1 MNEKGRKTKISAWL
15 RGGLWALVVLLAVHA
30 GVFVWLQTDSARRFF
45 KGLIIRSVEN
55 NLDATCRIDG
65 IGGNL
70 MRNLDLSGIELKA
83 KDSQSHLLNV
93 DHMRI
98 RFSLLPLL
106 VGKIWIS
113 HLEIR
118 GADVNLEKTQDGAWN
133 YEALVPADGAASKRS
148 SGFFTP
154 SGFFIMDIRRIL
166 IADGVF
172 SILGSTDRP
181 EVIQRI
187 DSFECRAALS
197 VGREIS
203 ARIEHLYFLMDEP
216 RVVVTNGSGDVRID
230 PDTGDLDIRNAR
242 LGGKES
248 VMETDGRVLNYDPG
262 DPGAFTLAFDAK
274 GTIDDMNC
282 RADLEINGN
291 RMHAVGNIGIG
302 DDRSVAVDL
311 SARLEDVNPG
321 IFPVPGFT
329 DFTGNVNA
337 EATVRGRYFREDG
350 FSGEALVD
358 MGPSGLAG
366 YDISAASMKIKAEGP
381 DLIVEKFKIHTPY
394 GRAEGRVAGRGIMS
408 SDQKIIVVM
417 ALAVDGMDPAL
428 LFLQDD
434 ISGDIHFTV
443 DTGFVVP
450 GDFDLNRT
458 SGSIHVRMLP
468 SVFMN
473 LDIHQGDMEAAW
485 SGDQI
490 DLKRFS
496 LSGDAGAATASGVGS
511 WAKRS
516 YDVNVSATLS
526 DLNAIAPFTQKIL
539 DDGDL
544 SGRASLVATLAGADG
559 RLDLSAEIRGREIVF
574 QDVSADRLDV
584 DGRWQGAWE
593 DFTLLMDVY
602 GRDVCY
608 KDVRI
613 STLEMNSTWSPITAD
628 IELALNAASGEA
640 LTLSGSVADWAGPV
654 GKIKLEQ
661 MIFTS
666 ENLPSL
672 VSERPVEII
681 VSGDR
686 VTLESLRLASGDASL
701 EAGGTFAFSRP
712 SAVSAQLA
720 LQNFDLQRISGFFDR
735 GASIRGRVTAD
746 ADLSGFAD
754 DPVIMVSARLDG
766 GQYNGF
772 VISEALI
779 RSTYRD
785 AKADMDLFVSGSG
798 GKIMDARGTVVCR
811 LALYPFGFSFD
822 AKTLVFSAAV
832 EDLAIH
838 ELTALMEI
846 PAGMDGR
853 VSGRVDIAG
862 PPEHPAIDA
871 SVSIS
876 DVAYRKFALSKMT
889 ISADYRGENL
899 SLQVAGYNRERKMM
913 GVEGSVPLRLSLWPL
928 AYEAGRESMGLFVD
942 VDDVDITD
950 IDALI
955 EDFEYGI
962 TGVVGMKAEV
972 GGTIHHPLVT
982 GSLALREGTLRL
994 KPQRLFYRDLQ
1005 ADLRFEPDLIEIVE
1019 IRIAEGATGIL
1030 SLKGVVRHE
1039 GLLPGEVD
1047 IHAVG
1052 TDIQVPFYAGLTAQI
1067 NPDLR
1072 FQGTWDAPVVTG
1084 DVSISRGRVNLDVLF
1099 SRQPSEIKVVQ
1110 PRIDD
1115 NGVFRLPD
1123 ETPPALAFV
1132 DPLRADVTIT
1142 VPPGNVWLRGRDESI
1157 EITGR
1162 VNVTKEPGRSFIVY
1176 GPISAVRG
1184 TYQFRGKLFK
1194 ITRGELNFIGQE
1206 VIDPPLDIQAETRI
1220 GDVRIIIYLTGTY
1233 ERQTI
1238 RFESDPSMD
1247 EIDIISYL
1255 IFGRPQTSLTEG
1267 ESFRAGEAAL
1277 ALTGQIAADELK
1289 DILGDRFRIDYINI
1303 SAGSGGFQHG
1313 SLSMGKY
1320 LTPKVFVI
1328 YRQSF
1333 STENPQQ
1340 VEVYYEINRHFSLET
1355 QVTDE
1360 KTSAV
1365 DLIWKYEF

>member
-1 MNEKGRKTKISAWL
+1 MNGKGRKKKISAWL
-15 RGGLWALVVLLAVHA
+15 RAGLWTLAVLLAVHT
-30 GVFVWLQTDSARRFF
+30 GVFSWLQTDSARLFF
-45 KGLIIRSVEN
+45 KRLIIRTVEH
-55 NLDATCRIDG
+55 NLKATCSIDG
-65 IGGNL
+65 ISGNL
-70 MRNLDLSGIELKA
+70 MRNLDLSGIRLKA
-83 KDSQSHLLNV
+83 KDSQSHLLKV

-118 GADVNLEKTQDGAWN
+118 GADVNLEKTEDGAWN
-133 YEALVPADGAASKRS
+133 YEVLVPADGAASQPS
-148 SGFFTP
+148 AGFFTP

-172 SILGSTDRP
+172 SLLGSADRR

-187 DSFECRAALS
+187 DSFKCRGALS
-197 VGREIS
+197 VGRKIS
-203 ARIEHLYFLMDEP
+203 ARIEHLSFMMDEP
-216 RVVVTNGSGDVRID
+216 RVVIADGSGDVRFD

-242 LGGKES
+242 LAGKES
-248 VMETDGRVLNYDPG
+248 VIEADDRVLNDDPG

-274 GTIDDMNC
+274 GTIDDMSC
-282 RADLEINGN
+282 RADLEINGS
-291 RMHAVGNIGIG
+291 RMHAGGNIGLG

-311 SARLEDVNPG
+311 SGRLEDVDPG
-321 IFPVPGFT
+321 IVPVPGFA
-329 DFTGNVNA
+329 DFTGNINA
-337 EATVRGRYFREDG
+337 EATVKGRYFREDG
-350 FSGEALVD
+350 FSGEALIS

-366 YDISAASMKIKAEGP
+366 YDISAASIQISAEGP
-381 DLIVEKFKIHTPY
+381 DLIVEKFEIHTPY
-394 GRAEGRVAGRGIMS
+394 GRAQGRAAGRGIMS
-408 SDQKIIVVM
+408 SDQTIFVDM
-417 ALAVDGMDPAL
+417 TLAVGGMDPAL

-434 ISGDIHFTV
+434 FSGDIHFTM
-443 DTGFVVP
+443 DAGFFVP
-450 GDFDLNRT
+450 GDFDFNHTR
-458 SGSIHVRMLP
+458 GRIHVRMLP

-473 LDIHQGDMEAAW
+473 LDIHQGEVEAAW

-490 DLKRFS
+490 NLERFS
-496 LSGDAGAATASGVGS
+496 ISGDAGAATASGAGS

-516 YDVNVSATLS
+516 YDVNLSATLS
-526 DLNAIAPFTQKIL
+526 DLNIIAPFTRKNL

-544 SGRASLVATLAGADG
+544 SGRASLVATLSGADG
-559 RLDLSAEIRGREIVF
+559 RLDLNAEVRGREMVF

-584 DGRWQGAWE
+584 DGRWKGTWE
-593 DFTLLMDVY
+593 DFTLLMDVS
-602 GRDVCY
+602 GRDVRY
-608 KDVRI
+608 KEIRI
-613 STLEMNSTWSPITAD
+613 STLEMNSTWSPIAAD
-628 IELALNAASGEA
+628 IELALNATSGEA

-661 MIFTS
+661 MIFSS
-666 ENLPSL
+666 EDLPL
-672 VSERPVEII
+672 LASERPVEIS
-681 VSGDR
+681 VSGDL
-686 VTLESLRLASGDASL
+686 VVLESLRLASGDASL

-712 SAVSAQLA
+712 SAVSAGLV
-720 LQNFDLQRISGFFDR
+720 LQNFDLQMISGFFDH
-735 GASIRGRVTAD
+735 GAAVRGRVTAD

-772 VISEALI
+772 AISEALI

-785 AKADMDLFVSGSG
+785 AEADMDFSVSGSG
-798 GKIMDARGTVVCR
+798 GKIMDARGTVSCR
-811 LALYPFGFSFD
+811 LALYPFDFSLD
-822 AKTLVFSAAV
+822 AKNMVFSAAV

-838 ELTALMEI
+838 ELTALRGI

-853 VSGRVDIAG
+853 VSGRVNIAG
-862 PPEHPAIDA
+862 SPQQPSIDA

-876 DVAYRKFALSKMT
+876 DVAYRKFAISNMT
-889 ISADYRGENL
+889 ISAAYRGENL
-899 SLQVAGYNRERKMM
+899 RLQAAGYNRERKMM
-913 GVEGSVPLRLSLWPL
+913 GVDGSVPLRLSLWPL
-928 AYEAGRESMGLFVD
+928 TYEPGPESMRVFVD

-950 IDALI
+950 IDGLI
-955 EDFEYGI
+955 RDFEYGI

-972 GGTIHHPLVT
+972 GGTIHHPLVK
-982 GSLALREGTLRL
+982 GSLALREGTLLL
-994 KPQRLFYRDLQ
+994 KPQRLFYRDLE
-1005 ADLRFEPDLIEIVE
+1005 ADLRFEPDIIEIVD
-1019 IRIAEGATGIL
+1019 IRIADGATGIL
-1030 SLKGVVRHE
+1030 SLKGVIHYE
-1039 GLLPGEVD
+1039 GLRPGEVD
-1047 IHAVG
+1047 VHAVG
-1052 TDIQVPFYAGLTAQI
+1052 TDIQVPVYAGLTAQI

-1084 DVSISRGRVNLDVLF
+1084 DVRISQGRVNLDVLF

-1110 PRIDD
+1110 PRTDD
-1115 NGVFRLPD
+1115 NGVFRIPD

-1132 DPLRADVTIT
+1132 DPLRADLTIT

-1157 EITGR
+1157 EITGK
-1162 VNVTKEPGRSFIVY
+1162 VNVAKEPGRSFIVF
-1176 GPISAVRG
+1176 GPLYAVRG

-1233 ERQTI
+1233 EKQTI

-1277 ALTGQIAADELK
+1277 ALTGQIAADELRE
-1289 DILGDRFRIDYINI
+1289 ILGDRFRIDYINI

-1320 LTPKVFVI
+1320 LTPRLFVI

-1355 QVTDE
+1355 QVSDE
-1360 KTSAV
+1360 KTAAV

>member
-1 MNEKGRKTKISAWL
+1 MNEKGRKTRIIAWL
-15 RGGLWALVVLLAVHA
+15 RGGLWTLAVLLAVHA
-30 GVFVWLQTDSARRFF
+30 VVFAWLQTDSARRFF
-45 KGLIIRSVEN
+45 KRLIIRTVEN

-65 IGGNL
+65 ISGNL
-70 MRNLDLSGIELKA
+70 MRNLDLSGINLKA

-113 HLEIR
+113 HLDIR
-118 GADVNLEKTQDGAWN
+118 GANVNIEKTKDGAWN
-133 YEALVPADGAASKRS
+133 YETLVPADGAASQPS
-148 SGFFTP
+148 AGFFTP
-154 SGFFIMDIRRIL
+154 ADFFTMDIRRIL

-172 SILGSTDRP
+172 SMVGSADRR
-181 EVIQRI
+181 EVFQRI
-187 DSFECRAALS
+187 DSFECRVALS
-197 VGREIS
+197 VGRKIS
-203 ARIEHLYFLMDEP
+203 ARIEHLSFMMDKP
-216 RVVVTNGSGDVRID
+216 RFVIADGSGDIRFD
-230 PDTGDLDIRNAR
+230 TDTGDLDIRNAR
-242 LGGKES
+242 LAGKES
-248 VMETDGRVLNYDPG
+248 VIEADDRVLNDDPG

-282 RADLEINGN
+282 RADLEINGS
-291 RMHAVGNIGIG
+291 RMHAGGNIGIG

-311 SARLEDVNPG
+311 SGRLEDVDPG
-321 IFPVPGFT
+321 IVPVPGFA
-329 DFTGNVNA
+329 DFTGNINA
-337 EATVRGRYFREDG
+337 EATVKGRYFREAG
-350 FSGEALVD
+350 FSGEALIS

-366 YDISAASMKIKAEGP
+366 YDISAASIQVSAEGP
-381 DLIVEKFKIHTPY
+381 DLIVEKFEIHTPY
-394 GRAEGRVAGRGIMS
+394 GRAQGRAAGRGIMS
-408 SDQKIIVVM
+408 SDQAIFVDM
-417 ALAVDGMDPAL
+417 TLAVGGMDPAL

-434 ISGDIHFTV
+434 FSGDIHFTM
-443 DTGFVVP
+443 DAGFFIP
-450 GDFDLNRT
+450 GDFDFNHTR
-458 SGSIHVRMLP
+458 GRIHVRMLP

-473 LDIHQGDMEAAW
+473 LDIHQGDMEAVW

-496 LSGDAGAATASGVGS
+496 ISGDAGAAAASGVGS
-511 WAKRS
+511 WGKRS
-516 YDVNVSATLS
+516 YDVNLSATLS
-526 DLNAIAPFTQKIL
+526 DLSVIAPFTRRLL

-544 SGRASLVATLAGADG
+544 SGSASLVATLSGADG
-559 RLDLSAEIRGREIVF
+559 RLDLNAEIRGREMVF

-584 DGRWQGAWE
+584 DGRWKGAWE
-593 DFTLLMDVY
+593 DFTLLMDVS
-602 GRDVCY
+602 GRDVRY
-608 KDVRI
+608 KEIRI
-613 STLEMNSTWSPITAD
+613 STLEMNSAWSPIAAD
-628 IELALNAASGEA
+628 IDLALNAASGEA

-661 MIFTS
+661 MIFSS
-666 ENLPSL
+666 EDFPSL
-672 VSERPVEII
+672 ASERPVEIS

-686 VTLESLRLASGDASL
+686 VVLESLRLASGEASL

-712 SAVSAQLA
+712 SAVSAELA
-720 LQNFDLQRISGFFDR
+720 LQNFDLRMISGFFER
-735 GASIRGRVTAD
+735 GAAVRGRVTAD

-766 GQYNGF
+766 GQYNGLA
-772 VISEALI
+772 ISEALI
-779 RSTYRD
+779 RSTYRN
-785 AKADMDLFVSGSG
+785 AEADMDLSVSGSN
-798 GKIMDARGTVVCR
+798 GKIMDARAMVACR
-811 LALYPFGFSFD
+811 LALYPFDFSFD
-822 AKTLVFSAAV
+822 AKTLVFSAAM
-832 EDLAIH
+832 EDLAIQ
-838 ELTALMEI
+838 ELAALRGI

-853 VSGRVDIAG
+853 VSGRVNIAG
-862 PPEHPAIDA
+862 PPEQPAIDA

-876 DVAYRKFALSKMT
+876 DVVYRKFALSNMT
-889 ISADYRGENL
+889 ISAAYREENL
-899 SLQVAGYNRERKMM
+899 RLQAAGYNRERKML

-928 AYEAGRESMGLFVD
+928 AYEPGPESMRVFVD
-942 VDDVDITD
+942 VEDVDITD
-950 IDALI
+950 IDSLI
-955 EDFEYGI
+955 RDFEYQI

-972 GGTIHHPLVT
+972 GGTIHHPHVT
-982 GSLALREGTLRL
+982 GSLALREGTLLL
-994 KPQRLFYRDLQ
+994 KPQRLFYRDLE
-1005 ADLRFEPDLIEIVE
+1005 ADLRFEPDLIEIVD
-1019 IRIAEGATGIL
+1019 IRIADGATGIL
-1030 SLKGVVRHE
+1030 SLKGVIHHE
-1039 GLLPGEVD
+1039 GLRPGKVD
-1047 IHAVG
+1047 VHAG
-1052 TDIQVPFYAGLTAQI
+1052 GKDIQAPVYAGLTAQI

-1110 PRIDD
+1110 PRIED
-1115 NGVFRLPD
+1115 NGVFRIPD

-1142 VPPGNVWLRGRDESI
+1142 VPPGNVWLRGKDESI
-1157 EITGR
+1157 EITGK

-1176 GPISAVRG
+1176 GPLYAVRG

-1233 ERQTI
+1233 EKQTI
-1238 RFESDPSMD
+1238 RFESDPSLD

-1277 ALTGQIAADELK
+1277 ALTGQIAADELR

-1320 LTPKVFVI
+1320 LTPRLFVI

-1355 QVTDE
+1355 QVSDE